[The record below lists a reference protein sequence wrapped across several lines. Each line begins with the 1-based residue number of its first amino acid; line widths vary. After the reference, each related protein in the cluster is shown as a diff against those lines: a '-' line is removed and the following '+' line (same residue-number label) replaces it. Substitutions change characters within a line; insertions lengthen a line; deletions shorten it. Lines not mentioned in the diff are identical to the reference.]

1 MRGDSK
7 ETWPKR
13 QIIITGVVLVSLKS
27 NEILKLTDYFFMSFL
42 IKCHSEV
49 KKTACTFI
57 IKKPSLLENFDRP
70 DRRTD
75 QIVEKLPVHFISFY
89 FGHNTQI
96 KNSFR
101 FFLDKDL
108 LTIHVKNV
116 KILKVLKIVG
126 TLSAPLETC

>member
-1 MRGDSK
+1 
-7 ETWPKR
+7 
-13 QIIITGVVLVSLKS
+13 
-27 NEILKLTDYFFMSFL
+27 MSFL
-42 IKCHSEV
+42 IRCHSKV
-49 KKTACTFI
+49 KKTACTLKN
-57 IKKPSLLENFDRP
+57 KKNHPALLENFDRP

-75 QIVEKLPVHFISFY
+75 QVVEKLPVYFFSFY

-116 KILKVLKIVG
+116 KILKVLEI
-126 TLSAPLETC
+126 